1 MPTAEMYPD
10 DEPKS
15 MNHLSALERRALSLP
30 AGEAIALTPEEL
42 DTLLADPA
50 YRSSLGDPG
59 HATHFRRGLP
69 DGSGLH
75 LVIVD
80 GRAELHRDAFD
91 PHAGPG
97 AMALHLATDSPRQI
111 LSVVAAGLAAFRR
124 LGS

>member
-1 MPTAEMYPD
+1 
-10 DEPKS
+10 
-15 MNHLSALERRALSLP
+15 MNHLTPLERRALESP
-30 AGEAIALTPEEL
+30 VGEAIELTREEL
-42 DTLLADPA
+42 DALLADPA
-50 YRSSLGDPG
+50 YRSSLGHPG
-59 HATHFRRGLP
+59 HATHFRRGLS

-80 GRAELHRDAFD
+80 GRAELHRDAYD

-111 LSVVAAGLAAFRR
+111 LSVIAAGLSAFRR